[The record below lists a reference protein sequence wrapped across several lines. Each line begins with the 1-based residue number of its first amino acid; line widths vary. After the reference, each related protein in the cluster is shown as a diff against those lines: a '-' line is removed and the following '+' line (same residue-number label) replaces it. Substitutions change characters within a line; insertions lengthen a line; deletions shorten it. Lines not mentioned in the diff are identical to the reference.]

1 MQRFWLEQRPGVS
14 LDYGSQWLARE
25 GFQTM
30 SLHEHVD
37 SLRAKHA
44 RLEQQIDEEQHRP
57 LPDSAILLKLKREK
71 LRLKEAIEKLQYDS
85 EMETDRSPA
94 TVN

>member
-1 MQRFWLEQRPGVS
+1 
-14 LDYGSQWLARE
+14 
-25 GFQTM
+25 M

-57 LPDSAILLKLKREK
+57 LPDSTILVKLKREK
-71 LRLKEAIEKLQYDS
+71 LRLKEAITRLQDDS
-85 EMETDRSPA
+85 DMDTSRPA
-94 TVN
+94 VALN

>member
-1 MQRFWLEQRPGVS
+1 
-14 LDYGSQWLARE
+14 
-25 GFQTM
+25 M

-57 LPDSAILLKLKREK
+57 MPDNTILVKLKREK
-71 LRLKEAIEKLQYDS
+71 LRLKEAITKLQDDG
-85 EMETDRSPA
+85 EMETARPSA
-94 TVN
+94 ALN

>member
-1 MQRFWLEQRPGVS
+1 
-14 LDYGSQWLARE
+14 
-25 GFQTM
+25 M

-57 LPDSAILLKLKREK
+57 MPDNTILVKLKREK
-71 LRLKEAIEKLQYDS
+71 LRLKEAIERLQDDGD
-85 EMETDRSPA
+85 METSRASV
-94 TVN
+94 TLN

>member
-1 MQRFWLEQRPGVS
+1 
-14 LDYGSQWLARE
+14 
-25 GFQTM
+25 M

-57 LPDSAILLKLKREK
+57 LPDNAVLVKLKREK

-85 EMETDRSPA
+85 DMETNQPSVA
-94 TVN
+94 MN

>member
-1 MQRFWLEQRPGVS
+1 
-14 LDYGSQWLARE
+14 
-25 GFQTM
+25 M

-57 LPDSAILLKLKREK
+57 LPDNTILVKLKREK
-71 LRLKEAIEKLQYDS
+71 LRLKEAIMKLQDDN
-85 EMETDRSPA
+85 EMETARPVA
-94 TVN
+94 ALN

>member
-1 MQRFWLEQRPGVS
+1 
-14 LDYGSQWLARE
+14 
-25 GFQTM
+25 M

-44 RLEQQIDEEQHRP
+44 RLEQLIDDEQHRP
-57 LPDSAILLKLKREK
+57 LPDSTILVRLKREK
-71 LRLKEAIEKLQYDS
+71 LRLKEEIERLQVDS
-85 EMETDRSPA
+85 ELETDRPTA

>member
-1 MQRFWLEQRPGVS
+1 
-14 LDYGSQWLARE
+14 
-25 GFQTM
+25 M

-57 LPDSAILLKLKREK
+57 LPDSIILVKLKREK
-71 LRLKEAIEKLQYDS
+71 LRLKEAIERLQDDS
-85 EMETDRSPA
+85 DMETSRES
-94 TVN
+94 VVLN

>member
-1 MQRFWLEQRPGVS
+1 
-14 LDYGSQWLARE
+14 
-25 GFQTM
+25 M

-57 LPDSAILLKLKREK
+57 MPDNTILVKLKREK
-71 LRLKEAIEKLQYDS
+71 LRLKEAITKLQDDS
-85 EMETDRSPA
+85 EMETARPVA
-94 TVN
+94 ALN

>member
-1 MQRFWLEQRPGVS
+1 
-14 LDYGSQWLARE
+14 
-25 GFQTM
+25 M

-44 RLEQQIDEEQHRP
+44 RLEQLIDDEQHRP
-57 LPDSAILLKLKREK
+57 LPDNAVLVRLKREK
-71 LRLKEAIEKLQYDS
+71 LRLKEAIERLQYDG
-85 EMETDRSPA
+85 EMETNRPSA

>member
-1 MQRFWLEQRPGVS
+1 
-14 LDYGSQWLARE
+14 
-25 GFQTM
+25 M

-57 LPDSAILLKLKREK
+57 LPDNTILVKLKREK
-71 LRLKEAIEKLQYDS
+71 LRLKEAIERLQDDND
-85 EMETDRSPA
+85 METDRPSL